1 MQNNFYTPT
10 EVVQNNIDGQI
21 TKANL
26 SLFKMI
32 MLGIFAALSSH
43 SVVLRVTYQF
53 IT

>member
-32 MLGIFAALSSH
+32 MLGIFAGAFIALGGAASNV
-43 SVVLRVTYQF
+43 SV